1 MQTHTNTHGH
11 ARTRTDTHAPMP
23 RAAASV
29 LAPVVCFDAAPD
41 GHRRGGSRPITY
53 QELEA
58 RLERTHLQ
66 TVVVRDRCI
75 AALAATPASSA
86 DRASPAS
93 SPASSCAEPPAAS
106 SSSP

>member
-1 MQTHTNTHGH
+1 MQTHTN
-11 ARTRTDTHAPMP
+11 THAPMP

-41 GHRRGGSRPITY
+41 GHRRGGNRPITY

-66 TVVVRDRCI
+66 TVAVRDRCI
-75 AALAATPASSA
+75 AALAATPPASSA

-93 SPASSCAEPPAAS
+93 SPASSRAEPPAAS